1 MIFGIS
7 PRPGG
12 WVRIKLTQLELS
24 LATDQVKLAQVK
36 SETFWAQHFSLTK
49 FFVDPNFVGHEI
61 LY

>member
-24 LATDQVKLAQVK
+24 LATDQVKLAQVTSSK
-36 SETFWAQHFSLTK
+36 TGQVRNFLGPTF
-49 FFVDPNFVGHEI
+49 FFN
-61 LY
+61 